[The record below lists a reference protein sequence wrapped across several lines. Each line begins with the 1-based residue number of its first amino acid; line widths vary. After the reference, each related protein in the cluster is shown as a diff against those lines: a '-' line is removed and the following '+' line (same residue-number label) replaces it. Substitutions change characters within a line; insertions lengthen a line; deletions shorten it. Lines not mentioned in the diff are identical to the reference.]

1 MRQHVGVDGCKAGW
15 FAVTRDG
22 IGLAWRLF
30 PTINDLVSAFLSAER
45 IFIDV
50 PIGLPW
56 ADAPIRPCDR
66 LAREVLGKPRKSSV
80 FPVPCRE
87 ALATDGVKAA
97 RNINRTHIG
106 SSVSA
111 QTWGISP
118 KIRQVDRLLL
128 SIREQRHG
136 IREIH
141 PEVCFWALADR
152 RPMKY
157 NKKTIEGR
165 EERLRVLQRFE
176 PDASML
182 LDDVQFKTLRKDVQ
196 IDDVLDATVAFITAE
211 ARQGELASLA
221 GEPSHD
227 PSGLPME
234 MLYLRIWD
242 DVAEGDLREHSGFL
256 EA

>member
-56 ADAPIRPCDR
+56 ADTPIRPCDR
-66 LAREVLGKPRKSSV
+66 LAREVLGRPRKSSV

-87 ALATDGVKAA
+87 ALDADGVEAA
-97 RNINRTHIG
+97 RKINRARIG
-106 SSVSA
+106 RSISA
-111 QTWGISP
+111 QTWGISR
-118 KIRQVDRLLL
+118 KISEVDRLLS
-128 SIREQRHG
+128 SIRGQRHG
-136 IREIH
+136 IHEIH
-141 PEVCFWALADR
+141 PEVCFWALDDR
-152 RPMKY
+152 SPMKY
-157 NKKTIEGR
+157 SKTSVEGR

-176 PDASML
+176 PGVSVL
-182 LDDVQFKTLRKDVQ
+182 LDDVRSKTLRKNVQ
-196 IDDVLDATVAFITAE
+196 PDDVLDATVAFITAE
-211 ARQGELASLA
+211 ARQGEVVSLA

-242 DVAEGDLREHSGFL
+242 DVAAPETKGSGIFF
-256 EA
+256 

>member
-1 MRQHVGVDGCKAGW
+1 MKQHVGVDGCKTGW
-15 FAVTRDG
+15 FAVTRNDA
-22 IGLAWRLF
+22 GLAWRLF
-30 PTINDLVSAFLSAER
+30 PTVNELASAFLGAER
-45 IFIDV
+45 VLIDV

-66 LAREVLGKPRKSSV
+66 LAREVLGRPRKSSV

-87 ALATDGVKAA
+87 ALAAEGVEAA
-97 RNINRTHIG
+97 RKINRTCIG
-106 SSVSA
+106 RSVGA

-118 KIRQVDRLLL
+118 KISEVDRFLL
-128 SIREQRHG
+128 SIRGQRHG

-152 RPMKY
+152 KSMKY
-157 NKKTIEGR
+157 SKTTVEGR

-176 PDASML
+176 PDVSAF
-182 LDDVQFKTLRKDVQ
+182 LDDVLSRTLRKNVKA
-196 IDDVLDATVAFITAE
+196 DDVLDATVAFITAE
-211 ARQGELASLA
+211 ASRGELVSLV

-227 PSGLPME
+227 PAGLPIE

-242 DVAEGDLREHSGFL
+242 
-256 EA
+256 